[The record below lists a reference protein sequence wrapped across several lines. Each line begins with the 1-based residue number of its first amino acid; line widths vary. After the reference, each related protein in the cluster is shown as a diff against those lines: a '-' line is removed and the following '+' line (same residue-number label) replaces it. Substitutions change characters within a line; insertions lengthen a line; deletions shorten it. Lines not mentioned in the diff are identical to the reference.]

1 MSLFGRLLGRH
12 RSEWDESWQ
21 AYPGAADAAPAA
33 WAVDLGAVAVAPLAH
48 LPIRLDVEVPVD
60 AGPDGLPLD
69 GAQVAG
75 LEDAVRAVLAGLGG
89 AYIGRVAT
97 GGTCRFTAHLPARPA
112 TPIELATPT
121 PVPATVTTTDDPQWT
136 YVRQTMAPDERQH
149 NLIADLAVVGILAGH
164 GDPLV
169 VPRDVEHV
177 ASFPAQAPAED
188 AAAALRADGFAATV
202 ERDDEGAFALTALR
216 MDPVAPPVVHELS
229 WAVKETVERHGGTY
243 DGWHCGLAA

>member
-21 AYPGAADAAPAA
+21 AYPGAVDAAPAA
-33 WAVDLGAVAVAPLAH
+33 WAVDLGAVAVAPLPQ
-48 LPIRLDVEVPVD
+48 LPVRLDIEVPVD
-60 AGPDGLPLD
+60 AGLDGLPAD
-69 GAQVAG
+69 GAQVATF
-75 LEDAVRAVLAGLGG
+75 EDAVRAVVVGLGG

-97 GGTCRFTAHLPARPA
+97 RGTCRFTAHLPAPPA
-112 TPIELATPT
+112 APIELATPT
-121 PVPATVTTTDDPQWT
+121 PVPATVTTTQDPHWT
-136 YVRQTMAPDERQH
+136 YVQQTMAPDERQH
-149 NLIADLAVVGILAGH
+149 NLIADLAVVGVLAGH

-177 ASFPAQAPAED
+177 AFFPAQAPAED

-202 ERDDEGAFALTALR
+202 ERDDEGAFAVTALR